1 MQRLSWLILL
11 LIGVVV
17 LAACGGAP
25 AAGSSAVLGASA
37 TETPR
42 VASPTPTVNPIPTQ
56 TRIAELALIATLTAP
71 TPTRGATPGGADAA
85 GQSFV
90 GRLDRS
96 NAFVSIVLDKQ
107 NVLAYVCD
115 GATMAMWF
123 RGQVVNDAIDL
134 RAEDGTRLTA
144 AVRPGAAGVVQIAP
158 GGAIRTPDGVE
169 RAFATADTATLDKS
183 AGLYMSKSTVGNT
196 QLTMGVIVLARGDHR
211 GVLWANEAPN
221 PIGNPQYGTSS
232 LTATVAGFGTFTAFR
247 LTSPP

>member
-107 NVLAYVCD
+107 KVLAYVCD
-115 GATMAMWF
+115 GANMAMWF
-123 RGQVVNDAIDL
+123 RGEVVNGAIDL
-134 RAEDGTRLTA
+134 RAADGTRLTA
-144 AVRPGAAGVVQIAP
+144 SVRPDPTGAVQIASA
-158 GGAIRTPDGVE
+158 GTVRTPDGTD
-169 RAFATADTATLDKS
+169 RAFTTADTKTLDPS
-183 AGLYMSKSTVGNT
+183 AGLYRS
-196 QLTMGVIVLARGDHR
+196 
-211 GVLWANEAPN
+211 
-221 PIGNPQYGTSS
+221 
-232 LTATVAGFGTFTAFR
+232 
-247 LTSPP
+247 